1 MLTDIH
7 MLTVWMR
14 QVRKNASYTIRMI
27 YDIITDSVLSL
38 LQLCISCL
46 RDNFVMRIRHIMT
59 DVMANELQSWKA
71 RPATPS
77 VTDCSHATQRRQAGM
92 HCTVSKCTA
101 KGRETAE
108 CCFSTHTPCTFLG
121 RSAGYKTSSKL
132 CCFKAT
138 CEQQERCNR
147 RDVTREM

>member
-7 MLTVWMR
+7 MLTVWTR
-14 QVRKNASYTIRMI
+14 HVRKNASYTIRMM

-71 RPATPS
+71 
-77 VTDCSHATQRRQAGM
+77 
-92 HCTVSKCTA
+92 
-101 KGRETAE
+101 
-108 CCFSTHTPCTFLG
+108 
-121 RSAGYKTSSKL
+121 
-132 CCFKAT
+132 
-138 CEQQERCNR
+138 
-147 RDVTREM
+147 